1 MLKLRSVKKHK
12 QGQTA
17 KNVNAGILVDTDHTI
32 SMAVSTGVS
41 MAVSIDVFMP
51 QAQILRNV
59 SEKFD

>member
-17 KNVNAGILVDTDHTI
+17 KNVNAGILVDADYNI
-32 SMAVSTGVS
+32 SMAVP
-41 MAVSIDVFMP
+41 MDVSIGVCMP
-51 QAQILRNV
+51 RAQILRNV